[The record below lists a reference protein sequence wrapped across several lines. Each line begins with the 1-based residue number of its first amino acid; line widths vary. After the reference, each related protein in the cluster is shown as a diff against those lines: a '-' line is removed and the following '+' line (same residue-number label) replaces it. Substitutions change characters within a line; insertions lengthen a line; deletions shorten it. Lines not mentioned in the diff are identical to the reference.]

1 MLGKSVMKVL
11 PISSMGAI
19 HKGTGNEAIEEV
31 GEKRRTF
38 DALQAAPGG
47 RNYRAGRPIIR

>member
-1 MLGKSVMKVL
+1 MKVL